1 MVHLFKIQTMKNL
14 FFLVAIVLL
23 SCSGPKVVYDYDTQK
38 DFSKYTTY
46 NYYPELDTGLGDF
59 DQKRLLEATD
69 KALAEKG
76 FKKSETPQIHIN
88 FKSKEYSRPSNNSFG
103 VGIGN
108 GPIQIG
114 SNIPFGAPNQ
124 RIQLT
129 VDFVDVQTNELI
141 WQAEADDTQNSQQTP
156 ESRTG
161 FFNIMMTKV
170 LSKYPPSK

>member
-1 MVHLFKIQTMKNL
+1 MKNL
-14 FFLVAIVLL
+14 FSLFIIAICVA
-23 SCSGPKVVYDYDTQK
+23 CSGPKVVYDYDTQK

-46 NYYPELDTGLGDF
+46 NYYPELNTGLSDL
-59 DQKRLLEATD
+59 DQKRLLAATD
-69 KALAEKG
+69 KSLAEKG
-76 FKKSETPQIHIN
+76 FKKSDTPQIHIN

-114 SNIPFGAPNQ
+114 GNIPFGAPNQ

-129 VDFVDVQTNELI
+129 VDFIDINSNELI

-156 ESRTG
+156 ESRVG
-161 FFNIMMTKV
+161 FFNIMMQKV
-170 LSKYPPSK
+170 LAKYPPNKK